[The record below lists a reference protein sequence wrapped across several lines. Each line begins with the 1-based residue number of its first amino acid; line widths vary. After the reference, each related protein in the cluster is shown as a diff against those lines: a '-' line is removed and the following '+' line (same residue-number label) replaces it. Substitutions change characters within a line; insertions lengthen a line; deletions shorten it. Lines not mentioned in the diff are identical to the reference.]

1 MDTELLTIHQVLERL
16 HISRTTL
23 YRHVKARELPHVK
36 LGKRVLFRKADVEKF
51 ITSNLVK

>member
-1 MDTELLTIHQVLERL
+1 MDTELLTIPQVLERL
-16 HISRTTL
+16 RISRTTL